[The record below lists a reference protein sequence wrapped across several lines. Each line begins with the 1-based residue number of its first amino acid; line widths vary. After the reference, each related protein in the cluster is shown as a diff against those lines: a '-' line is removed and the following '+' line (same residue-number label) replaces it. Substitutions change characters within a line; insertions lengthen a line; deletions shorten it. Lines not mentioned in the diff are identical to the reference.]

1 MVLNHCFYI
10 GEYKIWLGFNDI
22 LSGNYDF
29 LMFIIYIIQ
38 LLYTLFNMY
47 LIFILKQIRQY

>member
-29 LMFIIYIIQ
+29 LMFIVYIIQ